1 MTDRKGACAIG
12 AKITIE
18 TEWSCGKIQ
27 NANNWKEAQSLWVQ
41 QRRRRKATNAAAD
54 KEVRNPAA

>member
-18 TEWSCGKIQ
+18 TEWSRGKIQ
-27 NANNWKEAQSLWVQ
+27 NANNWKEAQS
-41 QRRRRKATNAAAD
+41 TNAAAD

>member
-18 TEWSCGKIQ
+18 TEWSRGKIQ
-27 NANNWKEAQSLWVQ
+27 NANNWREAQSLWAQ
-41 QRRRRKATNAAAD
+41 QRRRKATHASAD
-54 KEVRNPAA
+54 KAVRNPAT